1 MIKILG
7 ISASP
12 RRGGN
17 SEVLLDAALSGAK
30 SAGAGIE
37 KIILNELCLKPCQ
50 ECDACRRGDEC
61 VIKDD
66 MRLVYKKVSSS
77 DALIVASP
85 IYFGS
90 LSAQA
95 KIMIDRFQPYWVR
108 KYALKKPASRKRA
121 RKGIFLSVGAAG
133 KKTFFNNA
141 RSIVRIFFVVL
152 DIKYS
157 GDLFCG
163 GVDGA
168 GDIGGRTA
176 VLKKSFELG
185 AKLAKSFQI

>member
-1 MIKILG
+1 MIRILG

-17 SEVLLDAALSGAK
+17 TEILLDAALSGAA
-30 SAGAGIE
+30 SAGASVE
-37 KIILNELCLKPCQ
+37 KIVLDELCLRPCQ
-50 ECDACRRGDEC
+50 GCDACAKNLGC

-66 MRLVYKKVSSS
+66 MRRVYKKVSGS

-90 LSAQA
+90 LSAQV

-108 KYALKKPASRKRA
+108 KYLLKKPVSKKKG
-121 RKGIFLSVGAAG
+121 RKGIFLCVGAAD
-133 KKTFFNNA
+133 KRIYFNNA
-141 RSIVRIFFVVL
+141 RSIVKIFFVVL
-152 DIKYS
+152 DIKYF

-163 GVDGA
+163 GVDKA
-168 GDIGGRTA
+168 GEMGERTIT
-176 VLKKSFELG
+176 LKRSFGLG
-185 AKLAKSFQI
+185 AKLAKSFKI